1 MKPLRAIIP
10 VLVAASLLAVLDVTR
25 GAAEVP
31 EHERVL
37 VTDPALLES
46 MGFPPTARNVYV
58 WTQANTPESI
68 EPQARGLDIPRYF
81 GPSSSGF
88 SPVFARAFQGRAS
101 TFAYSSADAGDD
113 IFNTNPAT
121 ENFADAQFDTIP
133 DGASLEFFR
142 VWFWD
147 TNASQNITFFLFE
160 SCLPLFEAGAPTF
173 TQLAILTSS
182 GSAGNGSLTFGL
194 AATATTQ
201 TCNYWARARF
211 GNNPL
216 VGPGDSTLRLY
227 KARVQWARQ
236 VSPAP
241 AVATF
246 QDVPTTHP
254 FFRWVEALAS
264 SGITVGCSVSP
275 PLYCVN
281 NPITRGEMAVF
292 LARALGLDFG
302 F

>member
-1 MKPLRAIIP
+1 MKWVNAIG
-10 VLVAASLLAVLDVTR
+10 LLLAAGLLAGPDLPR
-25 GAAEVP
+25 AAAEVP
-31 EHERVL
+31 ADERVL
-37 VTDPALLES
+37 VTDPAVLES
-46 MGFPPTARNVYV
+46 MGFSPDAVNVYV
-58 WTQANTPESI
+58 WKHANTLARS
-68 EPQARGLDIPRYF
+68 EPQAGDLDRPRYF

-88 SPVFARAFQGRAS
+88 SPVFARAFQGRFS
-101 TFAYSSADAGDD
+101 TFAYDTNSGGDD

-133 DGASLEFFR
+133 DGANLEFFR
-142 VWFWD
+142 VWFAD
-147 TNASQNITFFLFE
+147 TNAAQDITIFLFE
-160 SCLPLFEAGAPTF
+160 SCLPLFGAGTPTF
-173 TQLAILTSS
+173 TQLAALTSS
-182 GSAGNGSLTFGL
+182 GSAGDGSLTMGL
-194 AATATTQ
+194 GTPATTQ

-211 GNNPL
+211 GNSAF
-216 VGPGDSTLRLY
+216 VGPGNSTLRLY
-227 KARVQWARQ
+227 KARAQWARQ

-264 SGITVGCSVSP
+264 SGITSGCSVVP